1 MSPTKPRH
9 GRHEYRFARIL
20 GDFVEEYNLGE
31 VQVGEVGLYT
41 RRDPDTV
48 RGADV
53 LFISHQRLAQAT
65 PDDFLDV
72 APELVVEILSPTDR
86 RGEVEKKLREYFDIG
101 VTVVLV
107 VDPDKRT
114 ISVYRSLSEVWEL
127 AVGDALI
134 VADVLP
140 GFSVS
145 VADLFGVDKDPA

>member
-9 GRHEYRFARIL
+9 GEAESRFIHVLCSFVYERDL
-20 GDFVEEYNLGE
+20 GQ
-31 VQVGEVGLYT
+31 VQSGEVGLYT
-41 RRDPDTV
+41 LRDPDTV

-53 LFISHQRLAQAT
+53 LFISHERLARAT

-101 VTVVLV
+101 VIVVLV

-127 AVGDALI
+127 VVGDVLK

-140 GFSVS
+140 GFSAS
-145 VADLFGVDKDPA
+145 VADLFG

>member
-1 MSPTKPRH
+1 MSPTKSKH
-9 GRHEYRFARIL
+9 GRIESRIDRII
-20 GDFVEEYNLGE
+20 GAYADEHDLGE

-41 RRDPDTV
+41 HRDPDTV

-53 LFISHQRLAQAT
+53 LFISHEHLAQAT

-101 VTVVLV
+101 VIVVLV

-127 AVGDALI
+127 AVGDVLT
-134 VADVLP
+134 VADILP
-140 GFSVS
+140 GFSAS
-145 VADLFGVDKDPA
+145 VADLFG